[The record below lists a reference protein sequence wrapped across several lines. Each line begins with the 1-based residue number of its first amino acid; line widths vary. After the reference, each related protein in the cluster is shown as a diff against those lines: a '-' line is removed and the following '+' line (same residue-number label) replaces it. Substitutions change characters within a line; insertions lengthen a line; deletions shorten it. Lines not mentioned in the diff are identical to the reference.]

1 MMFKMNNMML
11 FSKIKHTFFVII
23 IFIIIN
29 NIIYMKSSFSSNF
42 KDCDEKAYYITNIK
56 SDITSKNIQKAKRI
70 AENNASSTAFKKIF
84 ERLVLN
90 PKNEKKLKIDFKNLI
105 NFIKI
110 NQEASSINRFVGSFD
125 VCFNRLETKKLF
137 EKNNLSYAEIYSV
150 PISVLPIYGS
160 PRGYVF
166 FDEQNFWHSSWANE
180 IENYNGLLN
189 LKISKGNI
197 FLKRKLKA
205 KKILRSE
212 PTEILKIIKY
222 DNTKRLITVIA
233 EPVLLKNGNF
243 ALRTFAKLYNKNGE
257 FVANIYTNVKNFKNY
272 ESIQKNENTYLEK
285 EVKKII
291 YIYSESW
298 KKSNLFK
305 KDILTHIDLYVPIK
319 KEKNWSNFINLV
331 DNIPY
336 INEFTIV
343 AIRND
348 VGKVRIQFQGT
359 VDTLFS
365 IFNEKGL
372 KFKKVKDEFILLS
385 TD

>member
-1 MMFKMNNMML
+1 MFKINNTML
-11 FSKIKHTFFVII
+11 FSKINHSFLVLIV
-23 IFIIIN
+23 FIIIN
-29 NIIYMKSSFSSNF
+29 NIFYIKNSLSSNF
-42 KDCDEKAYYITNIK
+42 KDCKDKAYYITNIK
-56 SDITSKNIQKAKRI
+56 SDITSQNIQKAKTI
-70 AENNASSTAFKKIF
+70 AENNAKSIAFKKIF

-90 PKNEKKLKIDFKNLI
+90 PKNEKKFKIDLKNLI

-110 NQEASSINRFVGSFD
+110 NQEASSIKRFVGSFD
-125 VCFNRLETKKLF
+125 VCFNKSETTKLF
-137 EKNNLSYAEIYSV
+137 EKNNLSYSEIFSV

-166 FDEQNFWHSSWANE
+166 FDDKNFWQILWTKE
-180 IENYNGLLN
+180 IESYNGLLN

-205 KKILRSE
+205 KKILSSE
-212 PTEILKIIKY
+212 SSEILKILKY
-222 DNTKRLITVIA
+222 DKTKRLITIVA

-243 ALRTFAKLYNKNGE
+243 ALKTFAKLYDKKGE
-257 FVANIYTNVKNFKNY
+257 FIANIYSNIKNFKNY
-272 ESIQKNENTYLEK
+272 ENVQKNEKRYLEK
-285 EVKKII
+285 EVKNII

-305 KDILTHIDLYVPIK
+305 KDVLTHIDLYVPIN
-319 KEKNWSNFINLV
+319 KENNWSNFISLV
-331 DNIPY
+331 DKIPY
-336 INEFTIV
+336 INDFIIV